1 MAKLYDYSDFYEKC
15 LEGFIDFN
23 DLFWYFA
30 KFLPNKFF
38 YDTFNVLSA
47 QENEYAFEAIRHDDG
62 RNIQI
67 VINLRVD
74 EKGKLH
80 FIEDRYLYGDGEE
93 DNKIFACGLTT
104 PLSSRKTVGRDKF
117 WKYIKKL
124 VQKG

>member
-1 MAKLYDYSDFYEKC
+1 MHAVS
-15 LEGFIDFN
+15 
-23 DLFWYFA
+23 
-30 KFLPNKFF
+30 
-38 YDTFNVLSA
+38 
-47 QENEYAFEAIRHDDG
+47 DDG

-67 VINLRVD
+67 LINLRVD

-104 PLSSRKTVGRDKF
+104 SLSSRKTVGRDKF